1 MSISIQTAIEIGIAT
16 VSRYIPIPEAK
27 LWRAN
32 LRRADLQGADLRR
45 ADLRGAYNI
54 LVVGPI
60 GSRQTMLYA
69 VRWAESCKIMTGC
82 FWGTLTAFGTAVLG
96 KSDNDNSKHD
106 YLSLI
111 PFLAQ
116 WYKQEDACKVDN
128 L

>member
-16 VSRYIPIPEAK
+16 ASRYIPIPEAK
-27 LWRAN
+27 LWRA
-32 LRRADLQGADLRR
+32 DLRE
-45 ADLRGAYNI
+45 ANLRGAYNI

-96 KSDNDNSKHD
+96 KSDNDNSKRD